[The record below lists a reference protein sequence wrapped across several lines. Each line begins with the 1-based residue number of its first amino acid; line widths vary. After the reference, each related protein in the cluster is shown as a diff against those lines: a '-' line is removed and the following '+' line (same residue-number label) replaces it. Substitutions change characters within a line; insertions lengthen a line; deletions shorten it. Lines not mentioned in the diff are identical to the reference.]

1 MVARAEPGSLG
12 LFEAYGIEL
21 EYMIVDGSSLDVA
34 PRADWLMQQ
43 AAGEITD
50 EYLAGELAWN
60 NELALHVI
68 EFKLNGPR
76 PALDGLAEWFARDVG
91 RANELLSS
99 AGLRLMPT
107 GMHPWMNPA
116 RDLRLWPHD
125 NRVIYET
132 FDRIFSCQGHGWA
145 NLQSMHINLP
155 FSGDDQF
162 GRLHGAIRFLLPALP
177 GLAASTPVMDARL
190 TGLRDNRLDVYRN
203 NCARIPSVT
212 GDVIPEPVF
221 TIADYEKR
229 VLERIYADLA
239 PHDPKGVLHEEWV
252 NARGAIARFER
263 MAIEIRVLDTQ
274 ECPRADLAMARLICA
289 TLEAL
294 CAEQWVASGELQ
306 GWPTATLARGLRA
319 AIVEA
324 EEARIDDR
332 RYLRALGLDRG
343 SATLQQLWGS
353 LADAAAARGALD
365 ANAEQVIEHYLREGT
380 LATRIARALGRNPG
394 RTALHSVYGR
404 LCACLAGGELFAH
417 AD

>member
-1 MVARAEPGSLG
+1 VAARAEPGSLG

-34 PRADWLMQQ
+34 PRADWLMAQV
-43 AAGEITD
+43 AGEITD

-68 EFKLNGPR
+68 ELKLNGPR
-76 PALDGLAEWFARDVG
+76 PTLDGLAAWFQRDVA
-91 RANELLSS
+91 RANGELSA
-99 AGLRLMPT
+99 AGLQLMPT

-116 RDLRLWPHD
+116 TDLRLWPHD

-132 FDRIFSCQGHGWA
+132 FDRIFSCRGHGWA

-162 GRLHGAIRFLLPALP
+162 GRLHGAIRFLLPMLP

-190 TGLRDNRLDVYRN
+190 TGLRDNRLDVYRH

-221 TIADYEKR
+221 TISDYEKR
-229 VLERIYADLA
+229 VLGRIYADLA
-239 PHDPKGVLHEEWV
+239 PHDPKRVLREEWV

-294 CAEQWVASGELQ
+294 CNEQWVAVTELQ
-306 GWPTATLARGLRA
+306 GWPTPTLARGLRA
-319 AIVEA
+319 AIAEA
-324 EEARIDDR
+324 EAARVDDR

-343 SATLQQLWGS
+343 SATLQQLWGA

-365 ANAEQVIEHYLREGT
+365 AASEAVIEHYLHEGT
-380 LATRIARALGRNPG
+380 LATRITRALGPEPG
-394 RTALHSVYGR
+394 RAALRSVYTR
-404 LCACLAGGELFAH
+404 LCACLAAGELFAH
-417 AD
+417 AG